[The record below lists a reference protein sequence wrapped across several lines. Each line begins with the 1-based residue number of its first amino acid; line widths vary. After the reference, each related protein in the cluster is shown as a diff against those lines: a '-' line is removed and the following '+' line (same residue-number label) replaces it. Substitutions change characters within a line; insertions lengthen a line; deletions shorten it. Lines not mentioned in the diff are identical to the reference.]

1 MSDNLH
7 FRSGTDIHDT
17 APAGTG
23 RADRVRQRGGHMR
36 PLKTLATCLA
46 LALAVPAAAQD
57 VVFPGDNT
65 SGTYMDYMK
74 TVYSRAGYPEII
86 QLPLT
91 SFDKAFE
98 LHGIAAESWEQSED
112 GLTWTFR
119 LRDGLSYSDGHPLTA
134 EDYVFALTRA
144 ATDGYDFAW
153 YWDFAGGIAGWSEV
167 TKGEAEPDTLGIRA
181 VDDRTLELTTTTPRP
196 YLPSVVSLWYPVPK
210 HVWDEHG
217 DDYAVNVDTLVASGA
232 YMVESWEKNDNTM
245 TFVPNPE
252 YTGPWPAT
260 LDRFTVNTSLGA
272 PEVGLPAFMAG
283 EMDMAYLNR
292 GQIPFME
299 QRMADNLRRNAIFA
313 VSYISFD
320 LDSAPFDNV
329 DVRKALAYAVDREE
343 MTETVLSGLA
353 IPAGSILSPSFPG
366 YNEGIAAQAVF
377 DPEKAR
383 EHLAQAG
390 YADGE
395 GFPEVEI
402 WYRDQGGYNGAITA
416 PMLQYL
422 QAEYKEH
429 LGIDMGIR
437 VMPIQD
443 WMQALT
449 QEENNL
455 FLAPYEYDYVD
466 PSNFFGIFYDGGRHD
481 HRLPEYDALVDQAG
495 AASEWEERLG
505 YYEQAEQ
512 VLIDNA
518 SIIPLVHPIQTFVF
532 SDRVSGDATEPTENG
547 FSASSRL
554 TPYFYTHLSVE

>member
-1 MSDNLH
+1 MK
-7 FRSGTDIHDT
+7 T
-17 APAGTG
+17 
-23 RADRVRQRGGHMR
+23 
-36 PLKTLATCLA
+36 LKTLATCLVLT
-46 LALAVPAAAQD
+46 LATPVVAQD
-57 VVFPGDNT
+57 IVFPGDNT

-86 QLPLT
+86 MLPLT
-91 SFDKAFE
+91 SFDKDFE
-98 LHGIAAESWEQSED
+98 LHGLGAASWSQSED
-112 GLTWTFR
+112 GLTWTFN
-119 LRDGLSYSDGHPLTA
+119 LREGLKYSDGHPLTA
-134 EDYVFALTRA
+134 EDYVFALQRA
-144 ATDGYDFAW
+144 ATTGYDFAW
-153 YWDFAGGIAGWSEV
+153 YWDFAGGVAGWSDV
-167 TKGEAEPDTLGIRA
+167 TSGEADADTLGIRA
-181 VDDRTLELTTTTPRP
+181 VDDLTIELTTTTPRP

-210 HVWDEHG
+210 HIWDEQG

-260 LDRFTVNTSLGA
+260 MDRFEVNTSLGT
-272 PEVGLPAFMAG
+272 PDVGLPAFMAG
-283 EMDMAYLNR
+283 ELDMAYLNR

-299 QRMADNLRRNAIFA
+299 QRKADNLRRNAIFA

-320 LDSAPFDNV
+320 LDAEPFDNL
-329 DVRKALAYAVDREE
+329 DVRKALSYAIDRDE
-343 MTETVLSGLA
+343 MTETVLADLA
-353 IPAGSILSPSFPG
+353 IPGRSLLSPSYPG
-366 YNEGIAAQAVF
+366 YNEDIAAQAVF
-377 DPEKAR
+377 DPAKAQ
-383 EHLAQAG
+383 EHLAAAG
-390 YADGE
+390 YPNGD

-422 QAEYKEH
+422 QAEFKEH
-429 LGIDMGIR
+429 LGIEMGIR

-449 QEENNL
+449 EETNNL
-455 FLAPYEYDYVD
+455 FLSPYEYDYVD

-481 HRLPEYDALVDQAG
+481 HRVPAYDELVDAAG
-495 AASEWEERLG
+495 AASDWETRLD

-532 SDRVSGDATEPTENG
+532 ADRVAGEATVPTENG
-547 FSASSRL
+547 LSASSRL
-554 TPYFYTHLSVE
+554 TPYFYTHLAVE